1 MLTRPA
7 IVFTMNQSTEKTPR
21 YTGNVLLPLSILLMC
36 GVFYTQTLD
45 FPELEDVGPEVVPY
59 LWMIILVVFCVFL
72 VFQGVR
78 KSGNPDPE
86 PGQLRTLFTYVSFII
101 FYLLVI
107 ESAGYFLSTF
117 IFLVVSMLYLGFRKR
132 LVIVATSLSWIIFSY
147 AIFYKLLYIS
157 LPVGPLLSPWIE

>member
-1 MLTRPA
+1 
-7 IVFTMNQSTEKTPR
+7 MNQSTEQTPR

-59 LWMIILVVFCVFL
+59 LWMIILVVFCIFL
-72 VFQGVR
+72 VFQSVR
-78 KSGNPDPE
+78 KSGDPDPE
-86 PGQLRTLFTYVSFII
+86 PGQLRTLFIYVAFII

-117 IFLVVSMLYLGFRKR
+117 IFLVASMLYLGFRKR
-132 LVIVATSLSWIIFSY
+132 LAIVATSLSWIVFSY
-147 AIFYKLLYIS
+147 TIFYYLLYIP
-157 LPVGPLLSPWIE
+157 LPVGPFLSPWIE

>member
-1 MLTRPA
+1 
-7 IVFTMNQSTEKTPR
+7 MNQSTEKTPR

-132 LVIVATSLSWIIFSY
+132 LVIVATSLSWIVFSY

>member
-1 MLTRPA
+1 
-7 IVFTMNQSTEKTPR
+7 MNQSTEQTPR

-59 LWMIILVVFCVFL
+59 LWMIIIVVFCIFL
-72 VFQGVR
+72 VFQAVR
-78 KSGNPDPE
+78 KSGDPDPE
-86 PGQLRTLFTYVSFII
+86 PGQLRTLFIYVAFII

-117 IFLVVSMLYLGFRKR
+117 IFLMVSMLYLGFRKR
-132 LVIVATSLSWIIFSY
+132 LAIVATSLSWIVFSY
-147 AIFYKLLYIS
+147 TIFYKLLYIP
-157 LPVGPLLSPWIE
+157 LPVGPFLSPWIE